1 MIFKNITI
9 LDENYMARE
18 NMYLGIKDEIIDYIG
33 CDEPMVDYGE
43 QYDGRRE
50 ITPCPDSS
58 IAMHIRR

>member
-1 MIFKNITI
+1 
-9 LDENYMARE
+9 
-18 NMYLGIKDEIIDYIG
+18 MYLGIKDKIIDYIG

-50 ITPCPDSS
+50 IAPCPDLS